1 MRVGKLLLRG
11 VSCVVLLILT
21 GVGIA
26 LSQSTV
32 HPTLVHTGVGR
43 QLREGQEIR
52 MARPFRLA
60 SAADWALLGGLIHRS
75 YQLVR
80 LPYPY

>member
-1 MRVGKLLLRG
+1 VHAVDVNTDSAAPEVLVFEHGKPS
-11 VSCVVLLILT
+11 V
-21 GVGIA
+21 
-26 LSQSTV
+26 
-32 HPTLVHTGVGR
+32 VHTGVGR
-43 QLREGQEIR
+43 KLREGQESR

-75 YQLVR
+75 YQLAR